1 METTTINS
9 VNETATAI
17 EQNNNN
23 NNNDCKNIDFGI
35 DTIQSDDLINGN
47 DNDEFDFD
55 SSDLEDNSDTDAN
68 RANCEIATI
77 KHKQIQNVC
86 STNAKDDIDCSNQI
100 QNEGHSIDPLM
111 ANDKSIVSSNNGRQ
125 LNEGVHEQDQND
137 RRKDEEGEGEREEE
151 QPIFYYLEKSNE
163 IVCEVFTKLIHRV
176 PFIRMSY
183 CHMVWGQVFIIFYH
197 CHFNIANK

>member
-1 METTTINS
+1 METTTTNS

-23 NNNDCKNIDFGI
+23 TNCKDIDFAI

-68 RANCEIATI
+68 KANCKIATI
-77 KHKQIQNVC
+77 KHEQIQNVS

-100 QNEGHSIDPLM
+100 QNNVHSIDPLM
-111 ANDKSIVSSNNGRQ
+111 VTDKSIVSSNGRQ
-125 LNEGVHEQDQND
+125 LNDEMREQDQNEEPD
-137 RRKDEEGEGEREEE
+137 VEEDLDEEEE
-151 QPIFYYLEKSNE
+151 PIFYYLEKSNE
-163 IVCEVFTKLIHRV
+163 IVCEIYTKLLCTVHSNVIW
-176 PFIRMSY
+176 F
-183 CHMVWGQVFIIFYH
+183 GDTEQVF
-197 CHFNIANK
+197 